1 MSDTALFHTN
11 DPALDAVAKD
21 TRLDDQTKELFAL
34 LMHRSDGVRVQSVE
48 QFCRL
53 MRAGYVRVH
62 GFPPAPLV
70 LFQMAEKIGMRKKIR
85 VQEFFK
91 IMADVM
97 GNFPEPL

>member
-21 TRLDDQTKELFAL
+21 PALDEQTKELFVL
-34 LMHRSDGVRVQSVE
+34 LVHRTDGVRIQAVE

-53 MRAGYVRVH
+53 MRSGYVRVH

-70 LFQMAEKIGMRKKIR
+70 LFGMAKEIGNRKKIR

-91 IMADVM
+91 IMSDVM